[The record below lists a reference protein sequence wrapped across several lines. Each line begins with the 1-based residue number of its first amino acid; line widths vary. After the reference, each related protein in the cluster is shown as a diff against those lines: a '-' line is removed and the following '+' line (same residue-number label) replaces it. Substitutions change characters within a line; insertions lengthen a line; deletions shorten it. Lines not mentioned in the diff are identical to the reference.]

1 MAAATSSEPAPDAPD
16 RACRICFDDSG
27 ELCSPCACRGDQE
40 FVHDECLRRWQRTCP
55 TAGQSWVC
63 GVCRAPFAMPP
74 KRPTTLRAKLAAA
87 LLGRNKHAFSA
98 PPCLDLGVGTILVS
112 RHRQDALPSGHDG
125 CSPRYWR
132 SSVIVLIEHE
142 IGGAAKGLK
151 LNHTPQELR
160 RDLGV
165 WSAEI
170 ASLCAAQ
177 HASVAS
183 VARGASVT
191 ARRPSGTARGAAAP
205 ALGGP
210 CDAGEIYVL
219 HTVGAVG
226 GGRKLADG
234 LIVGGA
240 LPELVEATG
249 RAEPG
254 TRVRVFGGSCD
265 WGPMQLDGEIRRGSW
280 AVVGADRAAP
290 LVFATRLEDMW
301 KAAAASA
308 GLPVE

>member
-1 MAAATSSEPAPDAPD
+1 MAAATSSEPAPDDAPE

-40 FVHDECLRRWQRTCP
+40 WVHDECLRKWQRTCP

-165 WSAEI
+165 HNSAF
-170 ASLCAAQ
+170 
-177 HASVAS
+177 
-183 VARGASVT
+183 
-191 ARRPSGTARGAAAP
+191 PSS
-205 ALGGP
+205 
-210 CDAGEIYVL
+210 
-219 HTVGAVG
+219 
-226 GGRKLADG
+226 
-234 LIVGGA
+234 
-240 LPELVEATG
+240 
-249 RAEPG
+249 
-254 TRVRVFGGSCD
+254 RVRSGR
-265 WGPMQLDGEIRRGSW
+265 P
-280 AVVGADRAAP
+280 
-290 LVFATRLEDMW
+290 
-301 KAAAASA
+301 
-308 GLPVE
+308 